1 MTETT
6 WEGGLNQ
13 NLETMNRTITQY
25 LADNDGQTLLGALLL
40 YGYTSKEIDDAE
52 ARGDIIVLDEG
63 VVYLPKY
70 RLTDE
75 V

>member
-1 MTETT
+1 
-6 WEGGLNQ
+6 
-13 NLETMNRTITQY
+13 MNRTITQY